1 MVKAMKSVAKHS
13 PASKAMKVSKIT
25 PEKAKAKAK
34 PAKTSSS
41 PLPGKVTPVRP
52 KIKILLDS
60 RRYQSSP
67 SLSSCST
74 LPSEEDKKA
83 ALIAKVMSLRQAKE
97 GELTAKTEEV
107 RTLKRKATEE
117 ANQEND
123 NPNQENDLDGDGND
137 EGEDDAPQPE
147 GEQKGAAATET
158 KDGPGTSKLA
168 KIKVEGKAGTLSTS
182 NVGKIGGMSLTQKME
197 KMQAAFAAGEGIQ
210 SERKESSVINGFLK
224 QFENEMFLG
233 NCFKCFCCIWNVTVF
248 PLSPGCFH
256 FWLHFVMELVP
267 LKANW
272 LQTFFTLKETLNNWL
287 SRWI

>member
-1 MVKAMKSVAKHS
+1 MQMVKAMKSVAKHS

-168 KIKVEGKAGTLSTS
+168 KINVEGKAGTLSTS

-210 SERKESSVINGFLK
+210 SERKESSVINVFLK
-224 QFENEMFLG
+224 QFENDVFFRELFQMFLWLLEYDS
-233 NCFKCFCCIWNVTVF
+233 FSPVSWMFSFLVAFCYGAF
-248 PLSPGCFH
+248 ASQSQ
-256 FWLHFVMELVP
+256 LV
-267 LKANW
+267 AN
-272 LQTFFTLKETLNNWL
+272 LF
-287 SRWI
+287 S